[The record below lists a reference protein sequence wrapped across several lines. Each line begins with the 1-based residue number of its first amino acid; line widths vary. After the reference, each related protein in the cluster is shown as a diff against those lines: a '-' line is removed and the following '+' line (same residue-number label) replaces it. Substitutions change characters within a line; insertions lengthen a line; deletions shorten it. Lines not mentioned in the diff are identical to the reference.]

1 MENTHILVVEDSE
14 ITLFKLKA
22 ILVRLGY
29 KVTTYTS
36 PLTALD
42 WMSKP
47 GGVPDL
53 IISDVLMPDMNGYDF
68 IHQVA
73 VKTCHI
79 AYAGH
84 HADQPSR
91 DQR

>member
-1 MENTHILVVEDSE
+1 MENTHIPVVEDSE

-36 PLTALD
+36 PLSTLE

-47 GGVPDL
+47 GC
-53 IISDVLMPDMNGYDF
+53 
-68 IHQVA
+68 
-73 VKTCHI
+73 T
-79 AYAGH
+79 
-84 HADQPSR
+84 
-91 DQR
+91 